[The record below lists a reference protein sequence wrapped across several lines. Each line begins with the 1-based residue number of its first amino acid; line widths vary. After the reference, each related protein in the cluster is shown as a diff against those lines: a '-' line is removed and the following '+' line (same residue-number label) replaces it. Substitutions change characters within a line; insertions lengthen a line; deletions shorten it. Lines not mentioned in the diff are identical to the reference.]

1 MQKKNKEK
9 KKKECK
15 NYKSIY
21 NRLDSL
27 LEQRSKRQTQKI
39 EKDLTTGRE
48 LFKPNLNSSKDS
60 YELFVQ
66 SLSKEKIKVRKNS
79 IEK

>member
-1 MQKKNKEK
+1 MQKKNKQK

>member
-1 MQKKNKEK
+1 MQKKNKQK

-66 SLSKEKIKVRKNS
+66 SLSKEKVKVRKNS

>member
-66 SLSKEKIKVRKNS
+66 SLSKEKVKVRKNS